1 MLCLYSTLQTVLFKV
16 IAEIWEIK
24 VSRVQ
29 NDNKTFFWPK
39 RADNWYGFCF
49 LEKTN
54 VCVDL
59 GYLICERCERKR
71 VFACV
76 GMCSFTCLQKHASVY
91 VYLTCFWIDRTEPT
105 VNRSSPPHFH
115 TADQSCHR
123 LCRFLS
129 SPFFPVSAARTFYWP
144 LKASL
149 GLWSALWSVCFRI
162 PVPWRTH
169 RSQLLSAQ
177 SPNNIKLVP
186 FRVAKTTTSLSSWCT
201 KADSEGNSLLLLKR
215 LDERGRG
222 HRFEHLMFDRFAR
235 NTHISWGGDIKLHQ
249 SPALSMQH
257 F

>member
-1 MLCLYSTLQTVLFKV
+1 MITKHFSDLRGLTTDMDFVFLKKQMCVWIWAIWYARDVRESVCLHVL
-16 IAEIWEIK
+16 
-24 VSRVQ
+24 
-29 NDNKTFFWPK
+29 
-39 RADNWYGFCF
+39 
-49 LEKTN
+49 
-54 VCVDL
+54 
-59 GYLICERCERKR
+59 
-71 VFACV
+71 ACV
-76 GMCSFTCLQKHASVY
+76 HLRVCRSMHLCMCIWLVSGL
-91 VYLTCFWIDRTEPT
+91 IEPSQLWT
-105 VNRSSPPHFH
+105 APPHPTSTQQINPAIGCVAF
-115 TADQSCHR
+115 SR
-123 LCRFLS
+123 LL
-129 SPFFPVSAARTFYWP
+129 FFPVSAARTFYWP